1 MIRRENTI
9 MAVEKAKFNNVCE
22 NFMDKVLDIYDV
34 PGVQVGVSVGDVSYT
49 AARGYRNFFTKD
61 PLKDTDVFHCASVS
75 KMFTAMGI
83 MKLVD
88 QKKIDLND
96 RMVDL
101 LPFLKMQD
109 ERSKDVRVYQLLSHT
124 AGMHDVPVEDWEW
137 KWGDKVINPDALRNY
152 AFHEEVCKRNMLWEP
167 GTNGFMYS
175 SIAYELLGIIIEE
188 VSGQLFDEF
197 IKENCF
203 KPAGMDNTTV
213 LTVERTGGSLEFEDI
228 DKLGMAMPYE
238 RDENRNFILAKYY
251 PYSRQHGP
259 SSTLTTNVG
268 DMLKWGRFNLDRKAF
283 SNETYE
289 TMWKEYAVVPN
300 NGEKMGLGWFMREQE
315 GCHLMGHEGTDIGF
329 RASFWICPEHDLTI
343 TVLSNV
349 SAAPVKRISKSLFAE
364 LIHIL

>member
-109 ERSKDVRVYQLLSHT
+109 ERSK
-124 AGMHDVPVEDWEW
+124 M
-137 KWGDKVINPDALRNY
+137 
-152 AFHEEVCKRNMLWEP
+152 
-167 GTNGFMYS
+167 
-175 SIAYELLGIIIEE
+175 
-188 VSGQLFDEF
+188 
-197 IKENCF
+197 
-203 KPAGMDNTTV
+203 
-213 LTVERTGGSLEFEDI
+213 
-228 DKLGMAMPYE
+228 
-238 RDENRNFILAKYY
+238 
-251 PYSRQHGP
+251 
-259 SSTLTTNVG
+259 
-268 DMLKWGRFNLDRKAF
+268 
-283 SNETYE
+283 
-289 TMWKEYAVVPN
+289 
-300 NGEKMGLGWFMREQE
+300 
-315 GCHLMGHEGTDIGF
+315 
-329 RASFWICPEHDLTI
+329 
-343 TVLSNV
+343 
-349 SAAPVKRISKSLFAE
+349 
-364 LIHIL
+364 

>member
-1 MIRRENTI
+1 
-9 MAVEKAKFNNVCE
+9 
-22 NFMDKVLDIYDV
+22 
-34 PGVQVGVSVGDVSYT
+34 
-49 AARGYRNFFTKD
+49 
-61 PLKDTDVFHCASVS
+61 
-75 KMFTAMGI
+75 
-83 MKLVD
+83 
-88 QKKIDLND
+88 
-96 RMVDL
+96 
-101 LPFLKMQD
+101 
-109 ERSKDVRVYQLLSHT
+109 
-124 AGMHDVPVEDWEW
+124 
-137 KWGDKVINPDALRNY
+137 
-152 AFHEEVCKRNMLWEP
+152 
-167 GTNGFMYS
+167 
-175 SIAYELLGIIIEE
+175 
-188 VSGQLFDEF
+188 
-197 IKENCF
+197 
-203 KPAGMDNTTV
+203 MDNTTV

-251 PYSRQHGP
+251 PYSRQHAP

-349 SAAPVKRISKSLFAE
+349 SAAPVKRISKTLFAE